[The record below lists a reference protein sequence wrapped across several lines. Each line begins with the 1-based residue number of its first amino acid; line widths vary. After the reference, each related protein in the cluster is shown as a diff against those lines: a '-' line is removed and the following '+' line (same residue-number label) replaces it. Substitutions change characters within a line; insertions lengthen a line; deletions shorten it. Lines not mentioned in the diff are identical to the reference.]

1 MTKQVLNAIQATKTA
16 QLRRVTIP
24 EGRRKGQVRK
34 TAWGVAVAVG
44 GMLFVRAL
52 GLGEAWYA
60 VALLLGLR
68 LASRE
73 FLVDSINI
81 AREVVG
87 LKRD

>member
-1 MTKQVLNAIQATKTA
+1 MTKQVLNAIQSTPTA

-24 EGRRKGQVRK
+24 EARRRGQARQ
-34 TAWGVAVAVG
+34 TLLGGGIAIG
-44 GMLFVRAL
+44 GMLFVHFL

-68 LASRE
+68 VASRE
-73 FLVDSINI
+73 FLMDSITI
-81 AREVVG
+81 AREVLG